1 MNKTIKKVF
10 MIVGLL
16 VAIFI
21 AWQLIFN
28 SGGILRT
35 GYNALVSGVNDQWA
49 KVSGDG
55 KTILATWSDST
66 AADNGKGFTMDTTA
80 GSKGD

>member
-16 VAIFI
+16 VIIFL

-35 GYNALVSGVNDQWA
+35 GYNALVDGVNGMWEEA
-49 KVSGDG
+49 AGG
-55 KTILATWSDST
+55 THTILAYWGDSE
-66 AADNGKGFTMDTTA
+66 ADTNGQGFSMSR
-80 GSKGD
+80 SK